1 MASSFEPAHS
11 LAGHPYLAGVPD
23 VLLARMLLQARWI
36 QVGPGEMVLDF
47 DDHST
52 DVFFVMQGSI
62 RVVIRTADGEHAQIL
77 DDLNAGD
84 LMGEMAALDDAPRSA
99 RAEALVRTQLCA
111 VPGAAFRELLFASPP
126 VTLRLMH
133 LLASRIRLQNRR
145 LLEHT
150 VLPTRLRLAAE
161 LLRLSRPRADGTR
174 VVSPP
179 PTHDELAS
187 RVGARRETVTR
198 ELAALSRAGQILR
211 SRAAVVLLVPEQL
224 RQMAA
229 GGIAPPG

>member
-52 DVFFVMQGSI
+52 DVFFVMQG
-62 RVVIRTADGEHAQIL
+62 
-77 DDLNAGD
+77 
-84 LMGEMAALDDAPRSA
+84 
-99 RAEALVRTQLCA
+99 
-111 VPGAAFRELLFASPP
+111 
-126 VTLRLMH
+126 
-133 LLASRIRLQNRR
+133 RIRLQNRR